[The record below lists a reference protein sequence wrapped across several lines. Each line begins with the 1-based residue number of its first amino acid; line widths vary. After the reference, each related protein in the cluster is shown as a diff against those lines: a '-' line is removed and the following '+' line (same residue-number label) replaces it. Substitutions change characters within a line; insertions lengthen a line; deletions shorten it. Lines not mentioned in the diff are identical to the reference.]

1 MKWLTLDYIKQHS
14 RIDYDCED
22 ALLELY
28 GAAAEDTVLNYLNR
42 TFQDMLEAYG
52 DVPMAIRQAT
62 LMLVDVSYQH
72 RSPVTPTNVS
82 LVPYTFDILVKP
94 YMRLAGSTGGDDVQT
109 VTLGSDVKIAFSAEL
124 PDGLT
129 MREVPFTVTVYNAD
143 KQDAQVVLTKDACI
157 MINDNEYV
165 ALVDTETLGVG
176 IYMLKV
182 VFEIPDTDYPLGY
195 RRQVVRINPNVKCNG

>member
-42 TFQDMLEAYG
+42 TYQDVLEAYG
-52 DVPMAIRQAT
+52 DVPVPVRQAT
-62 LMLVDVSYQH
+62 LLLVDSSYQH

-94 YMRLAGSTGGDDVQT
+94 YMRLAGSTVGDDVQT

-129 MREVPFTVTVYNAD
+129 MREVPFTATVYNAD
-143 KQDAQVVLTKDACI
+143 RQDVQVVMTKDACI
-157 MINDNEYV
+157 MVNDNEYV
-165 ALVDTETLGVG
+165 ALVETDTLGVG
-176 IYMLKV
+176 LYMLKV
-182 VFEIPDTDYPLGY
+182 VFEIPDTDYPMGY

>member
-42 TFQDMLEAYG
+42 SYQDVLSAYG
-52 DVPMAIRQAT
+52 DVPVAILHAT

-82 LVPYTFDILVKP
+82 VVPYTFDILLKP
-94 YMRLAGSTGGDDVQT
+94 YMRLSSQDGGSDLQV

-129 MREVPFTVTVYNAD
+129 MREVPFTVTVYNSD
-143 KQDAQVVLTKDACI
+143 LQDAQVVLTKDACI
-157 MINDNEYV
+157 MVGDNEYV
-165 ALVDTETLGVG
+165 ALVDTDSLGVG

-195 RRQVVRINPNVKCNG
+195 RRQVVRINSNVKCNG

>member
-82 LVPYTFDILVKP
+82 LVPTFYILVKP
-94 YMRLAGSTGGDDVQT
+94 YMRLAGTADGGDTQT

-124 PDGLT
+124 PDDMA

-143 KQDAQVVLTKDACI
+143 KQDAQVVFAKDACI
-157 MINDNEYV
+157 MVNDNEYV